1 MVEGAAADASIV
13 RVEERGTYYYHL
25 GGPWLGSLPIL
36 SIHYIGTH
44 DNINSTSVAKT
55 MMISSILGTISI
67 SYTLSHPNCQ
77 CGGDY

>member
-13 RVEERGTYYYHL
+13 RVEERGAYYYHL
-25 GGPWLGSLPIL
+25 GGPWLDSLPIL
-36 SIHYIGTH
+36 SIHYVGTH

-55 MMISSILGTISI
+55 MMISSSWV